1 MSANTGVYGDSPDM
15 TEGTSVDPHPIRERE
30 PLPGALQG
38 QKNKRNKHMYQSNV
52 CINRLKVIN
61 QAWAWSG

>member
-38 QKNKRNKHMYQSNV
+38 
-52 CINRLKVIN
+52 
-61 QAWAWSG
+61 